1 MKFKNLPPIAS
12 SRLGLEQAVFVG
24 LFAAV
29 GLVLVLPFGIGL
41 LFRR

>member
-24 LFAAV
+24 LFAAGRV
-29 GLVLVLPFGIGL
+29 VLMLPFG
-41 LFRR
+41 